1 MKFKAGDKVK
11 CVSGVYVYVDK
22 GEIYTISSIS
32 NSGRLVFRTVK
43 EHTSHE
49 YNPDNFE
56 LVEEPTQASVPQFQV
71 GDIVEAF
78 GVRGKVLEI
87 RDDLVYGVIVCFEC
101 ENNSFQLM
109 FQMNGI
115 YEGWHK
121 APSLKL
127 IERPLPKEIT
137 FESLVQEG
145 DQFNNYI
152 DSEKLNSYTGKKVSV
167 TIKVLEDK

>member
-11 CVSGVYVYVDK
+11 CVSDNYHYVDK
-22 GEIYTISSIS
+22 GEIYTISSTS

-121 APSLKL
+121 TPSLKL
-127 IERPLPKEIT
+127 IERPPKEIT
-137 FESLVQEG
+137 FESVVNDGELFHANIF
-145 DQFNNYI
+145 D
-152 DSEKLNSYTGKKVSV
+152 EKLNPYINKKVSV